1 MIRNVRSKKQPE
13 WNKNLSLFGFPET
26 FSCATFNVQF
36 TITSQIGTLIQ
47 ERSNDEQDSSLEKVT
62 QHKDPLR
69 KIMIILYKH

>member
-26 FSCATFNVQF
+26 FICATFNVQF

-47 ERSNDEQDSSLEKVT
+47 VIG
-62 QHKDPLR
+62 KDQMTSR
-69 KIMIILYKH
+69 TVRWKK